1 MGFSRP
7 GTKDGLGT
15 FRTPFSAHRYKDIQ
29 MELSH
34 VTLAQRARVFAA
46 LGIDNDTL
54 AIDGI
59 QIGILGGVRAGST
72 GVLLMDDFVSFKY
85 PPAAATAVVTQSRRS
100 QAWVAGT
107 R

>member
-34 VTLAQRARVFAA
+34 VTLAQRAPSFVHNDPEPDTVTELPKELVVFPMVAEP
-46 LGIDNDTL
+46 L
-54 AIDGI
+54 A
-59 QIGILGGVRAGST
+59 T
-72 GVLLMDDFVSFKY
+72 F
-85 PPAAATAVVTQSRRS
+85 PPLVTRS
-100 QAWVAGT
+100 ELAEES
-107 R
+107 